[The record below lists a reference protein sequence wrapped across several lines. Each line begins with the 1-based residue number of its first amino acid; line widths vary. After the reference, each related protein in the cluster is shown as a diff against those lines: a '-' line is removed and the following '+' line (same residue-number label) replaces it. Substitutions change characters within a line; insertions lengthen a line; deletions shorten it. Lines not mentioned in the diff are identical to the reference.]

1 MTSHPPTDSPRT
13 DSRPIDSPP
22 PGAYGLKV
30 RDWLRRNLTDEL
42 RTDRALDRPPSLETL
57 IAFEA
62 AQHRAGLAGIT
73 WPLAHGGHGLTLR
86 EHLEANR
93 EIGLAPMPNA
103 VNSIGKELVGPIV
116 MAVGDAR
123 QKAQFLPAIL
133 TMRDIWCQGFSEPGA
148 GSDLAALTTR
158 AERGADGWRINGQK
172 IWTSG
177 ASKSRRCLLL
187 ARTGAREDRHR
198 GLVMFAVPMDS
209 AGIDV
214 REIRSIDGRR
224 SFCEVFFHDVIVD
237 DADRLG
243 APDEGWA
250 AATRVLSIERAT
262 NRMYRAWRFQSEID
276 HLVAACR
283 SDPRSAAILREYAR
297 ELAWL
302 RLQVDL
308 LKGHVETL
316 VETLLAG
323 AEIGHR
329 GSFPKLFWSEAHQRF
344 ARLALEIVSRCPMDA
359 GQPLRDLRA
368 RMQDVYLA
376 GRAETIY
383 AGTTEIQLDI
393 IAKRSLNLRKAA

>member
-1 MTSHPPTDSPRT
+1 MTSHQPITDMPPQ
-13 DSRPIDSPP
+13 
-22 PGAYGLKV
+22 AYGRKV
-30 RDWLRRNLTDEL
+30 RDWLDRNLTDRL
-42 RTDRALDRPPSLETL
+42 RTDRALDTPPALDEL

-62 AQHRAGLAGIT
+62 AQYEAGLAGIT
-73 WPLAHGGHGLTLR
+73 WPTAYGGHGLTLR

-93 EIGLAPMPNA
+93 EIGLSPMPNA
-103 VNSIGKELVGPIV
+103 VNSIGKELVGPIL
-116 MAVGDAR
+116 MAVGDER

-133 TMRDIWCQGFSEPGA
+133 KMDEIWCQGFSEPGA
-148 GSDLAALTTR
+148 GSDLAALTTK
-158 AERGADGWRINGQK
+158 AERTADGWRINGQK

-214 REIRSIDGRR
+214 REIRSIDGKR
-224 SFCEVFFHDVIVD
+224 SFCEVFFNDVIVG

-243 APDEGWA
+243 APDEGWT

-262 NRMYRAWRFQSEID
+262 NRMYRAWRFQSEMD
-276 HLVAACR
+276 HLIAACR
-283 SDPRSAAILREYAR
+283 SDARSHAILVEHIR

-302 RLQVDL
+302 RVQVEL

-316 VETLLAG
+316 VDTLLAG
-323 AEIGHR
+323 EEIGHR

-344 ARLALEIVSRCPMDA
+344 ARIAQDIVSRFPPDC
-359 GQPLRDLRA
+359 GQPLRDLRT
-368 RMQDVYLA
+368 RMQDIYLSS
-376 GRAETIY
+376 RAETIY

-393 IAKRSLNLRKAA
+393 ISKRSLNLRKAA